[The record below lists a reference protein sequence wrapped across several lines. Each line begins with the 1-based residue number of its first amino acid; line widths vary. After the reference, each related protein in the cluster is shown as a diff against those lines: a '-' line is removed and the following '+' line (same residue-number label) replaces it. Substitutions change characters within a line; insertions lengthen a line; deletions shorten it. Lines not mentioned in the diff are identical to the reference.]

1 MNQIQ
6 QHALKKLKSLHVD
19 SGEVALHQTKGF
31 SVTARL
37 GEVETV
43 EYHLEK
49 NFSVAIYHQH
59 RCGTASTS
67 DFSIHAID
75 AAIEKALSIA
85 TFSNPDPFSGLADA
99 KKLATV
105 IPQCDLIHP
114 WNITPPEAIALAV
127 ACEKNALA
135 FDQRIVNSDGVSV
148 NTIQSDIIYSNTLG
162 FIGEYALT
170 DHSIACSL
178 VAKEKNNM
186 QRDDAYTTARNPAEL
201 ESIDVVAQRA
211 AEKTVAL
218 LNARRLKT
226 QNCAV
231 IFDAP
236 VAKSLLSAFVQAISG
251 PQLYRQSTFLL
262 NAMNTAVFPA
272 FISIQQ
278 QPHLPSA
285 MGSAPFDREGV
296 ATHNQYYVDNGKLIR
311 YVLDSY
317 SARKLNLETTGN
329 SGGVFNLSI
338 TFNATTRDE
347 LMQNM
352 KTGLLVTELMG
363 HGTNITTGDY
373 SRGAS
378 GFWIEHGKIQFPV
391 EEITIAGNLKEIFSG
406 IVGVANDIDIRST
419 IRTGSIWINRM
430 TVAGE

>member
-1 MNQIQ
+1 
-6 QHALKKLKSLHVD
+6 
-19 SGEVALHQTKGF
+19 
-31 SVTARL
+31 
-37 GEVETV
+37 
-43 EYHLEK
+43 
-49 NFSVAIYHQH
+49 
-59 RCGTASTS
+59 
-67 DFSIHAID
+67 
-75 AAIEKALSIA
+75 
-85 TFSNPDPFSGLADA
+85 
-99 KKLATV
+99 
-105 IPQCDLIHP
+105 
-114 WNITPPEAIALAV
+114 
-127 ACEKNALA
+127 
-135 FDQRIVNSDGVSV
+135 
-148 NTIQSDIIYSNTLG
+148 
-162 FIGEYALT
+162 
-170 DHSIACSL
+170 
-178 VAKEKNNM
+178 
-186 QRDDAYTTARNPAEL
+186 
-201 ESIDVVAQRA
+201 
-211 AEKTVAL
+211 
-218 LNARRLKT
+218 
-226 QNCAV
+226 
-231 IFDAP
+231 
-236 VAKSLLSAFVQAISG
+236 
-251 PQLYRQSTFLL
+251 
-262 NAMNTAVFPA
+262 
-272 FISIQQ
+272 
-278 QPHLPSA
+278 